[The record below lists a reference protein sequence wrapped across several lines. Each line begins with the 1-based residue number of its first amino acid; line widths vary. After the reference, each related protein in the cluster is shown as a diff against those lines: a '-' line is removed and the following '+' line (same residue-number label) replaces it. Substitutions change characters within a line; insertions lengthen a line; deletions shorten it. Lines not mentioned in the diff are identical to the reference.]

1 MDYEWILG
9 GQNAYEI
16 FLRRAYHILTGG
28 ESRRKPAP
36 PSKNKGGNMEN
47 TEKTAVGEK
56 PENTAAETAET
67 RPEILSLHSSG
78 ADADA
83 NPFINGFV
91 TALNEM

>member
-1 MDYEWILG
+1 
-9 GQNAYEI
+9 
-16 FLRRAYHILTGG
+16 
-28 ESRRKPAP
+28 
-36 PSKNKGGNMEN
+36 MEN
-47 TEKTAVGEK
+47 TEKTAVGENAGEK

-78 ADADA
+78 ADPDA

>member
-1 MDYEWILG
+1 
-9 GQNAYEI
+9 
-16 FLRRAYHILTGG
+16 
-28 ESRRKPAP
+28 
-36 PSKNKGGNMEN
+36 MEN

-56 PENTAAETAET
+56 PENTAGETAET

-78 ADADA
+78 ADPDA